1 MAMINNL
8 SSPSIRG
15 ETDLFRL
22 PNTGNTNNYI
32 MIGEQNKNCSLKL

>member
-22 PNTGNTNNYI
+22 PNTGNAKQLYYDRRT
-32 MIGEQNKNCSLKL
+32 K